1 MERAP
6 TCGGRGG
13 LEYSASSILFFRPFR
28 QVNPLTGSNPVST
41 RRVLLAS
48 LAGTAIE
55 FFDFYIYATA
65 AVLVFPHLFFP
76 NADPT
81 TATLQ
86 SFATFSIAFFA
97 RPVGAVL
104 FGHFGDRI
112 GRKATLVAALL
123 TMGLSTVAVGLLP
136 TYAQAGIWA
145 PLLLAM
151 CRLFQGLGLGG
162 EWGGAVL
169 LATENAPSSK
179 KAWFGMFPQLGAP
192 IGFLC
197 STGIFLLI
205 TETMTDEQFKTFGWR
220 IPFIA
225 SAVLVFVGLY
235 VRLRITETPAF
246 EQAIKNDG
254 RVRVPIAAVF
264 ARHFGLLIL
273 GTFGALATFVLFYL
287 MTVFAL
293 SWGISAL
300 HFTRDEFM
308 PIQMLGV
315 IFFAITIPLSA
326 WLADRFGRRTVLL
339 WATALIGGFG
349 LLFEPLFGSGQT
361 LSVVVFMIVGLS
373 LMGFTYGPLGTAL
386 SEPFPVGVR
395 YTGVS
400 LAFNLAGIF
409 GASLAPYIATTL
421 ATKFGI
427 QAVGF
432 YLTGAAALTFLALLG
447 LGRIAEEPAA
457 MTLPSEQAT

>member
-1 MERAP
+1 VGNLSEA
-6 TCGGRGG
+6 T
-13 LEYSASSILFFRPFR
+13 
-28 QVNPLTGSNPVST
+28 NVST

-65 AVLVFPHLFFP
+65 AVLVFPQLFFP

-104 FGHFGDRI
+104 FGHFGDRV

-123 TMGLSTVAVGLLP
+123 TMGLSTILIGLLP
-136 TYAQAGIWA
+136 TYETAGIWA
-145 PLLLAM
+145 PLLLAT
-151 CRLFQGLGLGG
+151 CRFFQGLGLGG

-169 LATENAPSSK
+169 LATENAPPSK

-205 TETMTDEQFKTFGWR
+205 TELLTDQQFLAFGWR

-225 SAVLVFVGLY
+225 SASLVLVGLY
-235 VRLRITETPAF
+235 VRLRISETPAF
-246 EQAIKNDG
+246 KRAVENDE
-254 RVRVPIAAVF
+254 RVRMPLATVIG
-264 ARHFGLLIL
+264 RHAWLLVL

-300 HFTRDEFM
+300 GFTRQEFL
-308 PIQMLGV
+308 PIQIIGV
-315 IFFAITIPLSA
+315 VFFGITIPLSA
-326 WLADRFGRRTVLL
+326 WLADRYGRRTVLL
-339 WATALIGGFG
+339 WATALIGAFG
-349 LLFEPLFGSGQT
+349 LLFQPLFGSGN
-361 LSVVVFMIVGLS
+361 VVAVITFMIVGLA

-395 YTGVS
+395 YTGTS
-400 LAFNLAGIF
+400 LAFNAAGIF
-409 GASLAPYIATTL
+409 GASLAPYVATTL
-421 ATKFGI
+421 ATDYGI
-427 QAVGF
+427 SAVGY
-432 YLTGAAALTFLALLG
+432 YLVGAAALTFLALLG
-447 LGRIAEEPAA
+447 LGRYGREGAPLEGAEARA
-457 MTLPSEQAT
+457 